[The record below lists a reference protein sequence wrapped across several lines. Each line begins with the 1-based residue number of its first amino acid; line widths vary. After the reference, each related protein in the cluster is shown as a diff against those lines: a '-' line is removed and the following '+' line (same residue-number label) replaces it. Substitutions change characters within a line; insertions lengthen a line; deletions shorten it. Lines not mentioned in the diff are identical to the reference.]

1 MKKSAIA
8 GGLVTLL
15 LACLPFSSMAQKRQY
30 IQGNVHDVK
39 YNETT
44 EKNFPKYKLEEQC
57 LFGNCYTFWNYNT
70 KQGKLKQGELNFWV
84 SKKDEESITFQE
96 GKQVKI
102 DAPMYVPTKVGDN
115 INVTELS
122 IERTSIERLRK
133 RAKERNSAGFSVDIT
148 DRDLKFKIP
157 TIKVNEMEYIVLQE
171 MIDNSEERNDMSLYL
186 IPKTKGTVISFPEES
201 FIEEN
206 GYEVQ
211 AIITCDKKGG
221 VFQPVPVGQDGKPYL
236 NTEGMFPSG
245 IQEQNQ
251 GSEKKTDYMKYKE
264 ELENKESGKP
274 NGSLEEKTIQTD
286 TQTDTNTS
294 IIKDTCIYIIKSG
307 DKGYWDIAETI
318 LSNEKRWKQIRDLNK
333 GLKSE
338 ELKVGQRIKI
348 PCK

>member
-30 IQGNVHDVK
+30 IKGNVHDVK

-44 EKNFPKYKLEEQC
+44 EKDFPKYKLEEQC

-70 KQGKLKQGELNFWV
+70 KQGKLKQEELNFWV
-84 SKKDEESITFQE
+84 SNKNEETIAFQE

-122 IERTSIERLRK
+122 IKRTSIEKLRK

-148 DRDLKFKIP
+148 DKDIEFKLPKIN
-157 TIKVNEMEYIVLQE
+157 VNGVEYIVLQE
-171 MIDNSEERNDMSLYL
+171 MIDNSQERTDIPFYL
-186 IPKTKGTVISFPEES
+186 IPRTKGTIISFPEES

-211 AIITCDKKGG
+211 AIITCDEKGG
-221 VFQPVPVGQDGKPYL
+221 IFQPVPFSQSGRLYL
-236 NTEGMFPSG
+236 YESAKAPSE
-245 IQEQNQ
+245 IPEQNKS
-251 GSEKKTDYMKYKE
+251 SEKKTDYMKYREKLEKE
-264 ELENKESGKP
+264 KLQN
-274 NGSLEEKTIQTD
+274 
-286 TQTDTNTS
+286 
-294 IIKDTCIYIIKSG
+294 
-307 DKGYWDIAETI
+307 
-318 LSNEKRWKQIRDLNK
+318 
-333 GLKSE
+333 LK
-338 ELKVGQRIKI
+338 LDRR
-348 PCK
+348 